1 MHVNFDGRGHLARAL
16 AIALLALAAGEV
28 FGQAAGRV
36 DAGALQR
43 RSIDTLEQ
51 QRREQQ
57 LREAEDAARR
67 PSLAAPPTPAL
78 EVPPALRDHRFR
90 VTRIELDDS
99 AALTADELAAIRQ
112 RYEGREI
119 AFAELAGLIDAINA
133 LYAEKNLL
141 GRAVLPPQRIRDGVV
156 KVRLVEARIGAVRV
170 EDNRSTASRYVTD
183 RVRLDGGDLVRL
195 DALRDRLVDFNLR
208 NDVNL
213 RAELAPGAEFGTTD
227 IVLKAI
233 EPPRFEA
240 DLGFDNAGA
249 ESVGEERATVN
260 LVARSLS
267 GYRERLVAA
276 GLFTEGS
283 RTGSLL
289 LDVPVWRRGTRIG
302 VGFDA
307 SDTEIEDDAFAGLD
321 IGGNASTLTLQLS
334 HPFLAT
340 PAMRVDGILA
350 YRAKHSATDF
360 FDIEIADIAVRSLE
374 YGATL
379 MRFDERGTWFTQHT
393 LTSGISGI
401 GSDQSFL
408 LYRGD
413 VQRWQRLR
421 GDLQLRLR
429 VTGQWADIELLPP
442 SEQFQLGGRYTV
454 RGFREGLLIGDTGYL
469 SVAELRAPLPVGRL
483 GGAARAFAGKV
494 DGRVFIDHGGAFPFK
509 GAGGDI
515 TAQDYLTSAGFGI
528 DLSPVQGVTAELAWS
543 FPIGFRDDDEDY
555 RFIFLVQVG
564 LGDLADLALRR

>member
-393 LTSGISGI
+393 LTFGISGI

>member
-1 MHVNFDGRGHLARAL
+1 MHANFDGRGRLARAL
-16 AIALLALAAGEV
+16 GFALLALAAGAA

-36 DAGALQR
+36 EAGALQR

-57 LREAEDAARR
+57 MREAEDAARR
-67 PSLAAPPTPAL
+67 PALAAPPTPAL
-78 EVPPALRDHRFR
+78 EVPPELRDHRFR
-90 VTRIELDDS
+90 VTRIDLDDS
-99 AALTADELAAIRQ
+99 AALTAEELATVRAG
-112 RYEGREI
+112 YEGREI

-133 LYAEKNLL
+133 LYARKNLL

-183 RVRLDGGDLVRL
+183 RVRLAGGELVRL
-195 DALRDRLVDFNLR
+195 DGLRDELVDFNLR

-249 ESVGEERATVN
+249 ESVGEERATIN
-260 LVARSLS
+260 LVARSLT

-276 GLFTEGS
+276 GLFTDGS

-289 LDVPVWRRGTRIG
+289 LEVPVWRRGTRVG

-307 SDTEIEDDAFAGLD
+307 SETEIDDDAFAGLD
-321 IGGNASTLTLQLS
+321 IGGNASTLTLQLA
-334 HPFLAT
+334 HPFVAT
-340 PAMRVDGILA
+340 PAMRIDGILA

-393 LTSGISGI
+393 LTSGIDGI

-429 VTGQWADIELLPP
+429 VTGQWADIDLLPP
-442 SEQFQLGGRYTV
+442 SEQFQIGGRYTV

-469 SVAELRAPLPVGRL
+469 TVAELRGPLAVERL
-483 GGAARAFAGKV
+483 GARALAGKV
-494 DGRVFIDHGGAFPFK
+494 AGRLFVDHGGAFPFK
-509 GAGGDI
+509 GAGREIG
-515 TAQDYLTSAGFGI
+515 AEDYLTSAGFGL
-528 DLSPVQGVTAELAWS
+528 DLTPARGVSAELAWS
-543 FPIGFRDDDEDY
+543 FPIGFRDDDEGY
-555 RFIFLVQVG
+555 RFIFLVQFG
-564 LGDLADLALRR
+564 LDELADLALAR